1 MRILF
6 VGDILGRPGRR
17 ATEWWVPRLRRE
29 RNLDLVIANAE
40 NAAAGMGIT
49 EKIVD
54 QLFDCGIDVITTGNH
69 AWDKKD
75 GHASIE
81 EGRVLRPANYPADVS
96 GTGAI
101 VAHTR
106 SNEPV
111 GVLNLQ
117 GRAFMRSIDCPFR
130 VAKRHID
137 ELRGETIAIIVDF
150 HAEAT
155 AEKQAMGWY
164 LDGQVSAVLGTHTHV
179 ATADERVL
187 PRGTAYITDVG
198 MTGPYESVIGMEVDG
213 SIRRM
218 LTGLN
223 TQLSP
228 ATHDV
233 RLAGVIVD
241 IESSTGH
248 AQSIERLM
256 LPFDSRQGNEN
267 SSDEE
272 GNE

>member
-1 MRILF
+1 
-6 VGDILGRPGRR
+6 
-17 ATEWWVPRLRRE
+17 
-29 RNLDLVIANAE
+29 
-40 NAAAGMGIT
+40 
-49 EKIVD
+49 
-54 QLFDCGIDVITTGNH
+54 
-69 AWDKKD
+69 
-75 GHASIE
+75 
-81 EGRVLRPANYPADVS
+81 
-96 GTGAI
+96 

-106 SNEPV
+106 TNEPV

-117 GRAFMRSIDCPFR
+117 GRAFMRPIDCPFR
-130 VAKRHID
+130 VAKRQID

-187 PRGTAYITDVG
+187 PRGTAYITDAG

-223 TQLSP
+223 TQLAP
-228 ATHDV
+228 ASHDV

-248 AQSIERLM
+248 ARSIERLM
-256 LPFDSRQGNEN
+256 LPFDSRQVNEH